1 MIELQ
6 TKVRK
11 WGNSL
16 SIVIPLNKVK
26 KEDIGEGTEINVLI
40 QKKENVLRET
50 FGTFKFKKSVQKMMY
65 EIDNEL
71 YND

>member
-16 SIVIPLNKVK
+16 GIVIPLNKVK